1 MRRCLVLLALL
12 TAGATASQCTG
23 SSVSLAEAEC
33 DAWVDFY
40 DATGGKNWQY
50 CSGNRLD
57 PCACSFL
64 GPYDTALGVTCS
76 GSHITVM

>member
-40 DATGGKNWQY
+40 DATGGRTTRKK
-50 CSGNRLD
+50 CSSNRLD

-64 GPYDTALGVTCS
+64 GGGVTCS
-76 GSHITVM
+76 ISHITAM